1 MTCSCSLYTLH
12 PALNSRLGMILSHGT
27 KPHIVQQE
35 ILVPLIT
42 IIPVQ
47 ASSILNLS
55 CPKCVYMPK
64 QDELRPQYE
73 NPAGS
78 KVCMI
83 SILRAYKKH
92 RRTGWRRS

>member
-12 PALNSRLGMILSHGT
+12 PALNSRLGMISSRGT
-27 KPHIVQQE
+27 NPHIVQQE

-55 CPKCVYMPK
+55 CTKCVSTCPSRTSLGLNMRTQLDPK
-64 QDELRPQYE
+64 Y
-73 NPAGS
+73 
-78 KVCMI
+78 V
-83 SILRAYKKH
+83 
-92 RRTGWRRS
+92 